1 MNGELLKTEYPK
13 NYRENMAWRRKLLAR
28 CAREPSYR
36 EKVKELFF
44 RDPIFAFNAFFYT
57 YDPRKR
63 PFHVQPFCTYD
74 YQDENVLQLV
84 KSINGGEDFLEEKS
98 RDMGVSWIVICVFLW
113 LWLDP
118 AGGADFLCGSR
129 IEDYVDKKGDMRA
142 LLPKLRFAF
151 YRLPRWLWPKGF
163 RRNLHDNFM
172 RFQNPQTEASITGES
187 NNANFSTGGRYA
199 AILFD
204 EFAKWESTDRSAWTA
219 AGDASPCRIPVSTPF
234 GAGGQYYDLAHEG
247 KIRKLRLHWSLH
259 PEKSEGL
266 YCVWPLGED
275 EEVELRSPWYDK
287 ECERRGARE
296 IAQELDID
304 YLGAGNPVFD
314 GKAAKGL
321 SFYRKMKKEPK
332 RLLEWRDGEFVDARG
347 RQGEGC
353 LVVFE
358 VFSSKKSYVVSA
370 DVAEGKE
377 DGDWSVVK
385 VFCRETQSVDATWFG
400 HVDERE
406 LAFVIEVIQGMFLEG
421 NRIPWVA
428 IETFGPGLSTFDKC
442 LDLELP
448 NLFMMPRYETS
459 RSEVTYRKG
468 WITNQASRKMLVG
481 GLKEHLVW
489 RNGFVDSRCV
499 GELGTFVYG
508 KTGKP
513 AAKGGCNDDEVIA
526 LGIAIQVA
534 QLVPLE
540 ESPSE
545 QKNVRVQ
552 GEEREKFLK
561 DFTPEEEP
569 TIEERCLACALEK
582 KEFGSGEKEFWNDL
596 GELEFFD

>member
-1 MNGELLKTEYPK
+1 MDGEKSINEYPK
-13 NYRENMAWRRKLLAR
+13 SYRENMEWRRKLLAK
-28 CAREPSYR
+28 CTREPEYR

-63 PFHVQPFCTYD
+63 PFHIQPFCTYD
-74 YQDENVLQLV
+74 YQDEAILDLV
-84 KSINGGEDFLEEKS
+84 DVIKNGEDFLVEKS
-98 RDMGVSWIVICVFLW
+98 RDMGISWLVITTFLW
-113 LWLDP
+113 LWLNP
-118 AGGADFLCGSR
+118 SGGSDFLCGSR
-129 IEDYVDKKGDMRA
+129 IEDYVDKKGDMRT
-142 LLPKLRFAF
+142 LLQKVRFAF
-151 YRLPRWLWPKGF
+151 YRLPRWLWPRGF
-163 RRNLHDNFM
+163 KKNLHDNFM

-187 NNANFSTGGRYA
+187 NNANYSTGGRYA

-204 EFAKWESTDRSAWTA
+204 EFAKWESTDKSAWTA

-234 GAGGQYYDLAHEG
+234 GAGGQYYDSAHEG
-247 KIRKLRLHWSLH
+247 KIRKIRLHWSLH
-259 PEKSEGL
+259 PEKSKGL
-266 YCVWPLGED
+266 YCVWPLGE
-275 EEVELRSPWYDK
+275 EEEIEFRSPWYDR
-287 ECERRGARE
+287 ECERRSPRE
-296 IAQELDID
+296 IKQELDID

-321 SFYRKMKKEPK
+321 SFYRRMKQEPK
-332 RLLEWRDGEFVDARG
+332 RVLEWREGEFVGGRG
-347 RQGEGC
+347 RDGHGC
-353 LVVFE
+353 LTIFE
-358 VFSSKKSYVVSA
+358 EFSLSKSYVISS

-406 LAFVIEVIQGMFLEG
+406 LAFVIRDIQKMFLKG
-421 NRIPWVA
+421 NRIPWAA

-442 LDLELP
+442 LDLEVP

-481 GLKEHLVW
+481 GIKEHLAW
-489 RNGFVDSRCV
+489 RNGFIDPRCV

-508 KTGKP
+508 KTGKA
-513 AAKGGCNDDEVIA
+513 AAKSGCHDDEVLA

-540 ESPSE
+540 EAPASQE
-545 QKNVRVQ
+545 LKNVR
-552 GEEREKFLK
+552 GGEREKFFK

-569 TIEERCLACALEK
+569 SIEERCLANALEK
-582 KEFGSGEKEFWNDL
+582 QELSGDKEFWDDFTEL
-596 GELEFFD
+596 GYF